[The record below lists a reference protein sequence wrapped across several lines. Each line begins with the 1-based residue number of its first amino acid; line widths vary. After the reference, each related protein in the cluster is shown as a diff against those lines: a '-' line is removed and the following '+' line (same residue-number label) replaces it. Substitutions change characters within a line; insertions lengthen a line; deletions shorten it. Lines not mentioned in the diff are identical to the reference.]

1 LYPGLSSLLQQL
13 AADPSDELLA
23 SRIVALLQ
31 DIPDGEYKVDQLL
44 AAAQLLLGVS
54 PRLGL
59 ICAHA
64 AFRSAPNRLESLAIA
79 EEALAKLGRR
89 AKVQV
94 LRQERKKLEEA
105 LLPQPAMN
113 ATVSKF
119 LAAEE
124 QDFAAVGVSA
134 AETAAEPTAEPT
146 MLLTGNES
154 RRDTNPAWWE
164 QANASPEI
172 KNDLDAWRGI
182 VPAGQDPI
190 ALFKA
195 AVEKA
200 DAIANLPDDELLAAV
215 EKISDDILF
224 ARLAGLL
231 AVDAVLFVKG
241 SAGSHAG
248 DVATNIMAR
257 LLAWHESDQSAIGN
271 TVRNSVAVRLKLLP
285 PSLQEGLARVLRE
298 QAKTG
303 RPDPTFS
310 TTTL

>member
-1 LYPGLSSLLQQL
+1 MLQQL

-79 EEALAKLGRR
+79 EEALAKMGRR

-105 LLPQPAMN
+105 SLPQPAMN

-124 QDFAAVGVSA
+124 QDFAADGVRA
-134 AETAAEPTAEPT
+134 AETAAESSAESTTEPT
-146 MLLTGNES
+146 MLLTGNVS
-154 RRDTNPAWWE
+154 PRDTNPAWWE

-200 DAIANLPDDELLAAV
+200 DAIANLSDDELLAAV

-231 AVDAVLFVKG
+231 AVDAVLFVKA

-248 DVATNIMAR
+248 DVATDIMAR

-271 TVRNSVAVRLKLLP
+271 AVRNSVAVRLKLLP